1 MKKHKVILIII
12 SLVCILI
19 GAAMVT
25 GAYLSL
31 VNDASGQLA
40 ALEFQAKTHTITE
53 PFTKLNIRTVNSSIE
68 ILPSSDD
75 TCRIVCDDNE
85 KLYHDFSVTESPQG
99 TQLNI
104 NQHDDWQWYEM
115 LDGLFRQD
123 DIALRV
129 YLPEAEYDLL
139 HAHSVSGDI
148 TIAPD
153 FRFQTLTTYTSSG
166 NTKLTDL
173 YAGHLTVHSVS
184 GDLILRNLEAAEDAF
199 LESISGFM
207 QIENLKAS
215 NVTTHS
221 SSGGAALENISSYYL
236 RATSVSGE
244 IRVMGSDFRD
254 TSFFETSSGS
264 IEIVD
269 SNCGEQSVNTVSGN
283 ATMQDVSGSSLNA
296 RSSSGDISLWD
307 TLYSGNVL
315 CHTVSGAIL
324 FTGMDA
330 VALEFHSTSGDV
342 SGNLL
347 SPKNFIVDTTSGY
360 VTVPPSDEKAGTCHI
375 RTVSGNISIVIEP

>member
-1 MKKHKVILIII
+1 MKKSKVILIII

-25 GAYLSL
+25 GAYFSL

-40 ALEFQAKTHTITE
+40 ALEFQEKTHTVTE

-68 ILPSSDD
+68 ILPSSDG
-75 TCRIVCDDNE
+75 TCRIACDDNE

-99 TQLNI
+99 IQLNI
-104 NQHDDWQWYEM
+104 NQRDDWQWYEM
-115 LDGLFRQD
+115 LDGLYRVDELKLQ
-123 DIALRV
+123 V

-139 HAHSVSGDI
+139 HANSASGDI

-153 FRFQTLTTYTSSG
+153 FRCRTVSTYTAGG
-166 NTKLTDL
+166 NTKITDL
-173 YAGHLTVHSVS
+173 QTGHLTANTVS
-184 GDLILRNLEAAEDAF
+184 GDLILRNIEAAEDAF

-207 QIENLKAS
+207 QIENLNAT

-221 SSGGAALENISSYYL
+221 SSGSAALENVSSDFL
-236 RATSVSGE
+236 HTSSVSGD
-244 IRVMGSDFRD
+244 IRVFNGSFRD
-254 TSFFETSSGS
+254 YSYFETGSGH
-264 IEIVD
+264 IEIV
-269 SNCGEQSVNTVSGN
+269 SSECGDQTTRTVSGN
-283 ATMQDVSGSSLNA
+283 VSLQNVSGTCLSISTN
-296 RSSSGDISLWD
+296 SGEVLV
-307 TLYSGNVL
+307 TEAMYKVTAL
-315 CHTVSGAIL
+315 CHTTSGPIL

-330 VALEFHSTSGDV
+330 ENLEFLSTSGDV

-360 VTVPPSDEKAGTCHI
+360 VAVPPSDETAGTCHI
-375 RTVSGNISIVIEP
+375 RTASGNISIAIEP

>member
-1 MKKHKVILIII
+1 MKKSKVILIII

-25 GAYLSL
+25 GAYFSL

-40 ALEFQAKTHTITE
+40 ALEFQEKTHAITE

-68 ILPSSDD
+68 ILPSSDGI
-75 TCRIVCDDNE
+75 CRIVCNDNE

-99 TQLNI
+99 IQLNI
-104 NQHDDWQWYEM
+104 NQRDDWQWYEM
-115 LDGLFRQD
+115 LDGLYRVDELKLQ
-123 DIALRV
+123 V

-139 HAHSVSGDI
+139 HANSASGDI
-148 TIAPD
+148 KIAPD
-153 FRFQTLTTYTSSG
+153 FRCQTVSTYTASG
-166 NTKLTDL
+166 NTKITDL
-173 YAGHLTVHSVS
+173 QTRHLTANTVS
-184 GDLILRNLEAAEDAF
+184 GDLILRNIEAAEDAF

-207 QIENLKAS
+207 QIENLKAT
-215 NVTTHS
+215 NITTHS
-221 SSGGAALENISSYYL
+221 SSGGAALENVSSDYL

-244 IRVMGSDFRD
+244 IRVMGSNFCD
-254 TSFFETSSGS
+254 TSYFETGSGS

-315 CHTVSGAIL
+315 CHTVSGEIQ
-324 FTGMDA
+324 FTGLDA
-330 VALEFHSTSGDV
+330 QMLEFLSTSGDV

-360 VTVPPSDEKAGTCHI
+360 VAVPPSDEKAGTCHI
-375 RTVSGNISIVIEP
+375 RTVSGNISIAIEP